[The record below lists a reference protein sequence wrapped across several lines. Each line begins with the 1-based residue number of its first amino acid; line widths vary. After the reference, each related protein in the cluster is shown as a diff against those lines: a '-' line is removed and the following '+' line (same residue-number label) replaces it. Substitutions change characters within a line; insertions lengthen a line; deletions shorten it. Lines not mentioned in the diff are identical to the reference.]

1 MIVNVRMKSRGNR
14 FWFELAAR
22 VRVIGSRL
30 DFYSIIMSLATLLVL
45 NFAGFYFRDF
55 KRQV

>member
-30 DFYSIIMSLATLLVL
+30 DFYSIIMSLATLLVISR
-45 NFAGFYFRDF
+45 GKYGERH
-55 KRQV
+55 